1 MLKEI
6 RVNDRIRVP
15 SVRVIGVDGEQAG
28 IMNTRDALALAQE
41 KGLDLVEVS
50 PTSRPPVCRV
60 MDFGKYKYEQNKR
73 TQRAKKKTH
82 VMQQKEVKLRPKIEE
97 HDFQFKVKHAREFL
111 QAHDR
116 VKLTVTFRGREL
128 AHSELGFKL
137 LQRVVESL
145 QDVGQIE
152 TSPRMEGRSMIAILV
167 PRTVKAKV
175 PA

>member
-1 MLKEI
+1 M
-6 RVNDRIRVP
+6 
-15 SVRVIGVDGEQAG
+15 IGVDGDQLG
-28 IMNTRDALALAQE
+28 ILSTRDALQMAVD

-73 TQRAKKKTH
+73 TAKAKKKTH

-97 HDFQFKVKHAREFL
+97 HDFMTKQKHARDFL
-111 QAHDR
+111 SAHDR

-128 AHSELGFKL
+128 AHADLGFKL
-137 LQRVVESL
+137 LNRFVDLLE
-145 QDVGQIE
+145 DVGQIE
-152 TSPRMEGRSMIAILV
+152 TAPRMEGRSMIAILV

-175 PA
+175 TA